1 PGAGPD
7 RRQLR
12 RFRRHGHRRQT
23 VLGHRHFR
31 GRPAGA
37 VRAGSHRNRG
47 RRRGVRRQG
56 PGPGLARHRRQAP
69 LPDGRLRGAG
79 RGRHP
84 GLSRRH
90 GGIARRLAGTGAD
103 ADPFTHHPAPSG
115 KPADRLRQ
123 LPRRPAGL
131 GGTRRRATG
140 KRADARPRQPGR
152 LEGRIADM
160 NLNDILDALFP
171 AGHAVTVANQVIT
184 GQALTAQGTV
194 AVLGTTDAAAIDHA
208 MALALSDFILDT
220 VDRHPGRPLVFLV
233 DTCGQALSRSQEL
246 LCLVTANAV
255 SGGFLSFGLMA
266 DQAYALAEA
275 QVRVMDL
282 RAMARVTKIAH
293 ERLVELAASSPIFAP
308 GAESYRRMGG
318 IAAIWPAPSAALLEE
333 ALTAARQAAPATD
346 QRMASGLTRDG
357 RQLAADIAQAV
368 DNAVIGA

>member
-1 PGAGPD
+1 
-7 RRQLR
+7 
-12 RFRRHGHRRQT
+12 
-23 VLGHRHFR
+23 
-31 GRPAGA
+31 
-37 VRAGSHRNRG
+37 
-47 RRRGVRRQG
+47 
-56 PGPGLARHRRQAP
+56 
-69 LPDGRLRGAG
+69 
-79 RGRHP
+79 
-84 GLSRRH
+84 
-90 GGIARRLAGTGAD
+90 
-103 ADPFTHHPAPSG
+103 
-115 KPADRLRQ
+115 
-123 LPRRPAGL
+123 
-131 GGTRRRATG
+131 
-140 KRADARPRQPGR
+140 
-152 LEGRIADM
+152 M

-246 LCLVTANAV
+246 LCLNGSLAHLAQCVDLARKQGHASLSLVTANAV

-333 ALTAARQAAPATD
+333 ALSAARQSAPASD
-346 QRMASGLTRDG
+346 QRMASGLARDG
-357 RQLAADIAQAV
+357 RQLAAGIAQAV
-368 DNAVIGA
+368 DNAAIGA